1 MRAIQKHKTTIK
13 KVVLLYL
20 IIPFLGGDANI
31 LSTDLVQKSKKKG
44 FKNEIQ

>member
-31 LSTDLVQKSKKKG
+31 LSPRSRPKVKK
-44 FKNEIQ
+44 ERI